1 MIYDMNKLS
10 IDGIEGII
18 FLGRAPGYGS
28 DRHEDFREIKQAG
41 VSKIFSLQEEQEL
54 LYLSN
59 GTENIENRRESLSAL
74 GIEMVHS
81 PIRDFGVPSIEQA
94 EELTK
99 MILSDVTEGKNVLIH
114 CLGGLGRTGTIAAC
128 VLVRT
133 GISPDDAVAK
143 VRSVRPDTLENDA
156 QVGFVREF
164 AETLKIGNL

>member
-1 MIYDMNKLS
+1 MIYDMNKLT
-10 IDGIEGII
+10 IDSIEGII
-18 FLGRAPGYGS
+18 FLGRAPGHGS

-41 VSKIFSLQEEQEL
+41 VSKIYSLQEEQEL

-81 PIRDFGVPSIEQA
+81 PVRDFGVPAIEQA

-114 CLGGLGRTGTIAAC
+114 CMGGLGRTGTIVAC

-133 GISPDDAVAK
+133 GISPDNAVAK
-143 VRSVRPDTLENDA
+143 VRSVRHGTLENDA

-164 AETLKIGNL
+164 GERIKSGSL